1 MDTVA
6 RRFDMLAG
14 LLVVTALWSVA
25 LAVVL

>member
-1 MDTVA
+1 MDPLV

-25 LAVVL
+25 IAVVL

>member
-14 LLVVTALWSVA
+14 LLAVLTLWAVA
-25 LAVVL
+25 IAFVL